1 MKKRSILSAIL
12 ALAMLLTSVPF
23 GWTSATAEQLELVET
38 IMEQAT
44 QAPTEAPTAAPT
56 AAPTEVPT

>member
-1 MKKRSILSAIL
+1 MKKRNILSAIL